1 MAATATVLDAESGVT
16 GGNATVRYFGADVA
30 LAEGDTIGITVEADT
45 NLHTVPA
52 GGQSLY
58 KAAEALGILCAADG
72 YPSAVALNDQYDV
85 CLHIQGGTGTN
96 VALTLPVFVVA

>member
-1 MAATATVLDAESGVT
+1 MTATILDAESGVT
-16 GGNATVRYFGADVA
+16 GGNATVRYFGENVA
-30 LAEGDTIGITVEADT
+30 LAAGDTIGITVESDT

-52 GGQSLY
+52 GGQTLHE
-58 KAAEALGILCAADG
+58 AASALAVLCVADG
-72 YPSAVALNDQYDV
+72 YPSAVANNAEHDV

>member
-1 MAATATVLDAESGVT
+1 MAATTVIQDAESGVT
-16 GGNATVRYFGADVA
+16 GGNATVRYYGADVE

-58 KAAEALGILCAADG
+58 KASEALGVLCAADG
-72 YPSAVALNDQYDV
+72 YPSATSLNDKYDV